1 MMNEMFYFIKTLP
14 RSFANAFLGKKI
26 YLHLVAIALTAI
38 IVLSGADWRYF
49 LATRGSTL
57 QSIAFSAV
65 ALGGILPIVIP
76 LCLLAWGYAS
86 RNRARITMAW
96 ALGQAALLGLI
107 ISSIYKFFTGR
118 MPPPHANPLL
128 LVPPPD
134 TSGAFQFG
142 FGQGGIFWGW
152 PSSHTTVAFAM
163 AFALIYLIPRSKW
176 RWLALIYAFFI
187 GLGVSVTIHWFS
199 EFVAGALIGT
209 AVGLAVGKTYL
220 EKLRK
225 S

>member
-1 MMNEMFYFIKTLP
+1 
-14 RSFANAFLGKKI
+14 
-26 YLHLVAIALTAI
+26 
-38 IVLSGADWRYF
+38 
-49 LATRGSTL
+49 
-57 QSIAFSAV
+57 
-65 ALGGILPIVIP
+65 
-76 LCLLAWGYAS
+76 
-86 RNRARITMAW
+86 
-96 ALGQAALLGLI
+96 
-107 ISSIYKFFTGR
+107 

-134 TSGAFQFG
+134 TSRAFQFG

-152 PSSHTTVAFAM
+152 PSSHTTVAFAT
-163 AFALIYLIPRSKW
+163 AFALISLIPRSKW

-199 EFVAGALIGT
+199 EFVAGALIGA